1 MLSHKYITNTG
12 SLKSG
17 CNCSDV
23 THLFLKPLDEQNHAG
38 CKTKRDKEGL
48 MICDRQTISQ

>member
-1 MLSHKYITNTG
+1 MLSHKYITNTD

-17 CNCSDV
+17 CNYSDV

-38 CKTKRDKEGL
+38 CKTKHVIRKG
-48 MICDRQTISQ
+48 